1 MIMKK
6 IMVCSGKGGVGKTTI
21 SVALAKSL
29 SMSGK
34 KVALVDCDIDTPNI
48 PDFMNIKQEVGVGE
62 SIKPIVRDNIEM
74 ISIGFI
80 IKESDF
86 VSWPS
91 QRRGMAVQQLIDTID
106 WSDNIDY
113 MVIDTPPGTSDE
125 IEYVSMSLKPD
136 YIFIIST
143 PHDASISDVKRTIS
157 MLDSC
162 GVEITGIVM
171 NMVTIVCPDC
181 GKEIYNPNVPESI
194 NDVPVILSIDYSH
207 NINIEP
213 LTDIIVGD

>member
-21 SVALAKSL
+21 SVALARSL
-29 SMSGK
+29 SAIGK
-34 KVALVDCDIDTPNI
+34 KVALVDCDIDTPNV
-48 PDFMNIKQEVGVGE
+48 PDFMNIKQEVGVGN

-91 QRRGMAVQQLIDTID
+91 QRRGMAVQQLLDTVD

-113 MVIDTPPGTSDE
+113 MIIDTPPGTSDE
-125 IEYVSMSLKPD
+125 IEFVAVSSEPD
-136 YIFIIST
+136 YVFIIST

-162 GVEITGIVM
+162 NAKITGIVM

-194 NDVPVILSIDYSH
+194 NDVPVIMSIKYSH
-207 NINIEP
+207 DINIEP

>member
-29 SMSGK
+29 SMAGK

-194 NDVPVILSIDYSH
+194 NNVPVILSIKYSQD
-207 NINIEP
+207 INIEP
-213 LTDIIVGD
+213 LTDIIVGG